1 MQANKIKYSEVPKFP
16 AVQRDLAL
24 ILDKATHFE
33 EVQKITRQAQISSL
47 KNFEL
52 FDVFESEKLGT
63 DKKSYALNYTFQ
75 LADRTLTDVEIEEN
89 MKQLINAYT
98 NKLQAQI
105 RS

>member
-1 MQANKIKYSEVPKFP
+1 VPKYP

-24 ILDKATHFE
+24 VLDRSTPFE
-33 EVQKITRQAQISSL
+33 EVQKVTRQLQLSSL
-47 KNFEL
+47 KRFEL
-52 FDVFESEKLGT
+52 FDIFESEKLGV

-75 LADRTLTDVEIEEN
+75 LADRTLTDIEIEEQ

-98 NKLQAQI
+98 QKLQAQI